1 MPRISS
7 HFSTLHC
14 DFFKFPSAAHLL
26 MIVRDV
32 DDVVRAEELPVWP
45 LDHKDLGCLVAG
57 WKFSDRVGDAAGPV
71 LFLISHCHHV
81 LRTEKGARKASVAPR
96 LRKNGSP
103 DLRELSPIAGKTV
116 GLPA

>member
-32 DDVVRAEELPVWP
+32 EDVVRAEELPVWT
-45 LDHKDLGCLVAG
+45 LDRKDLGCLVAG

-71 LFLISHCHHV
+71 LLLISHCHPV
-81 LRTEKGARKASVAPR
+81 LRTEKALSKR
-96 LRKNGSP
+96 L
-103 DLRELSPIAGKTV
+103 LRYGYGKM
-116 GLPA
+116 AAQI

>member
-1 MPRISS
+1 MR
-7 HFSTLHC
+7 C
-14 DFFKFPSAAHLL
+14 DFFKFPSARHLL
-26 MIVRDV
+26 MIVRDA
-32 DDVVRAEELPVWP
+32 DDAVRAEELPVWP

-57 WKFSDRVGDAAGPV
+57 WKFFDRVGDAAGPV
-71 LFLISHCHHV
+71 LLLISHCHPV
-81 LRTEKGARKASVAPR
+81 LRTEKGARKASVALR